1 MPAPLFLSG
10 PCEICGQKT
19 SGRHFGVMSCRSCA
33 AFFRRAATCS
43 RIFGRCPNGNCKLL
57 ENGKFKCK
65 KCRMKRCLEVGMDE
79 TKFQC
84 NRDLISSSN
93 KFQKR
98 VSLIEPPPQS
108 LSTFLGRPTLL
119 LCCEPTRAS
128 HIKTLIN
135 VTYMVDVARDILKRD
150 VSTKIPYQFHNSLER
165 LALSL
170 EEIRSREPD
179 EKIKMLR
186 KIGQEESLLIWEQA
200 FLRAVEW
207 FSNFSEFNALDELSK
222 MTILKSAWISW
233 TRLEKLAETA
243 DHQRK
248 KIFGDSVMMCG
259 NDACLDLANYEVD
272 LTWCTNY
279 TTEQLLFYLSPEIEQ
294 NHFLSLQ
301 ELVELNPTSTEL
313 SYMLLQITLHL
324 AGKKAQGQ
332 LLEITEML
340 LEAQGNH
347 LHEYY
352 VKKLKMPN
360 YVMRLAKLMKINRRI
375 ESDMR
380 DRVEKNHIARIFNI
394 LKVEFSEPDMFE
406 ST

>member
-1 MPAPLFLSG
+1 MIVISFT
-10 PCEICGQKT
+10 E
-19 SGRHFGVMSCRSCA
+19 HVV
-33 AFFRRAATCS
+33 
-43 RIFGRCPNGNCKLL
+43 IF
-57 ENGKFKCK
+57 
-65 KCRMKRCLEVGMDE
+65 
-79 TKFQC
+79 
-84 NRDLISSSN
+84 S
-93 KFQKR
+93 
-98 VSLIEPPPQS
+98 
-108 LSTFLGRPTLL
+108 
-119 LCCEPTRAS
+119 
-128 HIKTLIN
+128 
-135 VTYMVDVARDILKRD
+135 
-150 VSTKIPYQFHNSLER
+150 
-165 LALSL
+165 
-170 EEIRSREPD
+170 
-179 EKIKMLR
+179 
-186 KIGQEESLLIWEQA
+186 
-200 FLRAVEW
+200 
-207 FSNFSEFNALDELSK
+207 
-222 MTILKSAWISW
+222 
-233 TRLEKLAETA
+233 
-243 DHQRK
+243 
-248 KIFGDSVMMCG
+248 
-259 NDACLDLANYEVD
+259 
-272 LTWCTNY
+272 
-279 TTEQLLFYLSPEIEQ
+279 YLSPEIEQ